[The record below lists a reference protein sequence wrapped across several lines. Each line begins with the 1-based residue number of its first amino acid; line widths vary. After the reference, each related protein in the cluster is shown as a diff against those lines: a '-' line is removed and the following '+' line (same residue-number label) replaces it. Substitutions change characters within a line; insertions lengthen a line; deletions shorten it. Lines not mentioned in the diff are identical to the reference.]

1 MPRRQVLGR
10 RCQVERKRERQ
21 ALGTLQSLVVAP
33 ATRKRYL
40 EAVSRFLA
48 FLKMHGYSYPRC
60 FAVLDGRVS
69 EFIESLWHSGNPKSF
84 ASDCLSGLGHFV
96 PQCKKFLVGS
106 WRLHGSWTR
115 AELPARALPFTPVI
129 VYALAQ
135 LSFQQGWPD
144 LAILLLLGFDRYART
159 GELFSAKKGDFTWNA
174 AASRLVWSLPL
185 TKGRQRTG
193 AQESLVINDPWLI
206 GALRNF
212 VAPLAPG
219 DLLRSASPG
228 VLRQRLKSL
237 ISDLGLPGGFQWY
250 SLRGGGGGQLRFSSI

>member
-1 MPRRQVLGR
+1 MDTHIHAALLFLMVEFLNSLNLCGTQGILKVLQVIA
-10 RCQVERKRERQ
+10 C
-21 ALGTLQSLVVAP
+21 
-33 ATRKRYL
+33 
-40 EAVSRFLA
+40 
-48 FLKMHGYSYPRC
+48 
-60 FAVLDGRVS
+60 
-69 EFIESLWHSGNPKSF
+69 
-84 ASDCLSGLGHFV
+84 LGHFV

-185 TKGRQRTG
+185 TKGGQRTG

-250 SLRGGGGGQLRFSSI
+250 SLRRGGQLRFSSI

>member
-69 EFIESLWHSGNPKSF
+69 EFIESLWHSGDPKSF

-96 PQCKKFLVGS
+96 PQCKKFLGGLLETS
-106 WRLHGSWTR
+106 RELDTCWT
-115 AELPARALPFTPVI
+115 P
-129 VYALAQ
+129 
-135 LSFQQGWPD
+135 
-144 LAILLLLGFDRYART
+144 
-159 GELFSAKKGDFTWNA
+159 
-174 AASRLVWSLPL
+174 
-185 TKGRQRTG
+185 RTG
-193 AQESLVINDPWLI
+193 AALHPRSSSMPLHNFHFNKGGQILPFCCFLGFWSLCSHWGTFLCQEGWFYLEW
-206 GALRNF
+206 
-212 VAPLAPG
+212 
-219 DLLRSASPG
+219 
-228 VLRQRLKSL
+228 RL
-237 ISDLGLPGGFQWY
+237 LPGWCGLFHWQKGDSAQVLKNPW
-250 SLRGGGGGQLRFSSI
+250 SSMIHG